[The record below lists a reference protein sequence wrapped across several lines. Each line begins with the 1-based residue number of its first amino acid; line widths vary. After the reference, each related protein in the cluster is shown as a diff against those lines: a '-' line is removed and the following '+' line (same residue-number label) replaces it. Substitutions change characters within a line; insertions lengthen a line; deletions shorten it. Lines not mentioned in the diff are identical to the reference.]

1 MIGPGDD
8 RVSEPPKPD
17 PQEDAERQLRL
28 MLAAEQRRQ
37 SQQLAMV
44 QKGFYGCVGLLVLAL
59 LALLIFS

>member
-1 MIGPGDD
+1 MIGRGED

-17 PQEDAERQLRL
+17 PQEEAERQLRL

-37 SQQLAMV
+37 REELKLV

-59 LALLIFS
+59 LVLLFFS